1 MSPLSCYQCT
11 NEKTNI
17 HCVDDFNLQSCDKD
31 TCQTITSYSGNT
43 QVKRLLQEYFLLY
56 FLRGN
61 KTQNIF
67 YGSFGI
73 WRQRALPK
81 KVLTRVWTTYRIAK
95 YIPTLLRYFNLIQ
108 CGIFLYNFSTLKTT
122 YGPHWLNTVLI
133 NVILWSLL
141 KKILPI

>member
-1 MSPLSCYQCT
+1 MCHHWAVT
-11 NEKTNI
+11 NVRTRRQIFIVWTISTSNPVTKT
-17 HCVDDFNLQSCDKD
+17 HAKLLHH
-31 TCQTITSYSGNT
+31 T
-43 QVKRLLQEYFLLY
+43 QVKRLLQEYILLY

-108 CGIFLYNFSTLKTT
+108 SGIFLYNFSTLKTT
-122 YGPHWLNTVLI
+122 YGPDWLNTDLI